1 MAKNKPAQRYI
12 YVVGEEQTAILAETE
27 EVFSFAREHL
37 AQVDTDELRLV
48 LASVFARGQ
57 LFPGPGTALTPLVH
71 EFVRRAETYQE
82 GRTRT
87 RKGRCTLVTAFRRLD
102 GEISVQVSA
111 VIPLQPGQVHPDR
124 PEEFHTLLLD
134 SLPAFQQAFTRE
146 AYAADSRLVAII
158 KEATLH
164 HINRRLD

>member
-27 EVFSFAREHL
+27 EVFTFAREHL

-57 LFPGPGTALTPLVH
+57 LFPGPDTALTPLVH
-71 EFVRRAETYQE
+71 EFVSRAETYQE
-82 GRTRT
+82 GRT

-111 VIPLQPGQVHPDR
+111 VMPLQPGQVHPDR

-146 AYAADSRLVAII
+146 ASAANSRLVAIL

-164 HINRRLD
+164 HINRRLY

>member
-27 EVFSFAREHL
+27 EVFTFAREHL

-57 LFPGPGTALTPLVH
+57 LFPGPDTALTPLVH

-82 GRTRT
+82 GRT

-111 VIPLQPGQVHPDR
+111 VMPLQPGQVHPDR

-146 AYAADSRLVAII
+146 AYAANSRLVAIL

-164 HINRRLD
+164 HINRRLY

>member
-27 EVFSFAREHL
+27 EVFTFAREHL

-57 LFPGPGTALTPLVH
+57 LFPGPETALTPLVH

-82 GRTRT
+82 GRT

-111 VIPLQPGQVHPDR
+111 VMPLQPGQVHPDR

-158 KEATLH
+158 REATLH

>member
-27 EVFSFAREHL
+27 EVFTFARENL

-57 LFPGPGTALTPLVH
+57 LFPGPETALTPLVH

-82 GRTRT
+82 GRT

-111 VIPLQPGQVHPDR
+111 VMPLQPGQVHPDR

-146 AYAADSRLVAII
+146 AYAANSRLVAII

-164 HINRRLD
+164 HINRSLD

>member
-1 MAKNKPAQRYI
+1 MATPKPAARYI
-12 YVVGEEQTAILAETE
+12 YLVGEAQTAILPEQD
-27 EVFSFAREHL
+27 EVFTFARDHL
-37 AQVDTDELRLV
+37 AGIDSAELTLV
-48 LASVFARGQ
+48 LASVFGRGQ
-57 LFPGPGTALTPLVH
+57 LFPGPETALTPLVH
-71 EFVRRAETYQE
+71 EFVRRAETYRE
-82 GRTRT
+82 ARTRT

-146 AYAADSRLVAII
+146 PYAADSRLVAII